1 MQNQRSQNTA
11 LITLCLGYFMVIID
25 VTVVNVALPSIANSL
40 GAEISS
46 LQWIVDGYALSFAC
60 LLLLAG
66 NLTDKLGAKRLF
78 LTGLILFVATSLVCG
93 LVTSIEML
101 ILARILQGIGAA
113 FMVPT
118 SLSLINGTFDNPA
131 ARAKAIGIWGGIGGI
146 AATLGP
152 ILGALL
158 TAGFSWRAVFFI
170 NIPIGVLSI
179 YFTCTQ
185 VKPLLGNKT
194 IGIDVPGQIFACVWI
209 GALAFML
216 IEAGKLGW
224 APIVQISL
232 AIFVISLV
240 VFIWIETKVKEP
252 MFPLTFLA
260 SSYFSVPLFLGV
272 FINISTYGLLF
283 LLPLYFQEIRHYSIL
298 MTGFSIVPLFIL
310 VAVSSY
316 VSGHC
321 VTRFGIKAVIAAGL
335 LVGILGFLG
344 MLWIINLNS
353 PLYTEMILPLLCIG
367 FGIAFAM
374 PAATI
379 AMIRSVEHSRAGL
392 AGASFNMMRQLGTLI
407 GVALFGTIIAISQQ
421 FVLGMSL
428 CLCIAAGIYGLGVF
442 IVCISAGFEH

>member
-1 MQNQRSQNTA
+1 MHNTNSAKTA

-25 VTVVNVALPSIANSL
+25 VTVVNVALPSIARSL

-46 LQWIVDGYALSFAC
+46 LQWIIDGYALSFAC

-66 NLTDKLGAKRLF
+66 NLADKLGAKRLF
-78 LTGLILFVATSLVCG
+78 LMGLILFVVTSLGCG
-93 LVTSIEML
+93 LATSIEML

-113 FMVPT
+113 FMVPS
-118 SLSLINGTFDNPA
+118 SLSLINTTFDHPA
-131 ARAKAIGIWGGIGGI
+131 ARAKAIGIWGGVGGI
-146 AATLGP
+146 AAALGP

-170 NIPIGVLSI
+170 NIPIGLLAI

-185 VKPLLGNKT
+185 VRPLLGNKM
-194 IGIDVPGQIFACVWI
+194 IGIDVPGQILACVWI
-209 GALAFML
+209 GALAFTL

-224 APIVQISL
+224 SSATVLMSLSIFIISL
-232 AIFVISLV
+232 I
-240 VFIWIETKVKEP
+240 VFIWLEIKVKAP
-252 MFPLTFLA
+252 MFPFAFLA
-260 SSYFSVPLFLGV
+260 SSHFSIPLCLGV

-283 LLPLYFQEIRHYSIL
+283 LLPLYFQEIRHYSVL

-316 VSGHC
+316 VSGRC
-321 VTRFGIKAVIAAGL
+321 VTRYGIKTVIALGL

-344 MLWIINLNS
+344 MWWAINLSN
-353 PLYTEMILPLLCIG
+353 PRYIEMILPLLCIG
-367 FGIAFAM
+367 FGIAFSM

-379 AMIRSVEHSRAGL
+379 AIIRSVESSRAGL
-392 AGASFNMMRQLGTLI
+392 AAASFNMMRQLGTLI
-407 GVALFGTIIAISQQ
+407 GVALFGMMVAVLPP

-428 CLCIAAGIYGLGVF
+428 CLCIAAGVYMTALV
-442 IVCISAGFEH
+442 IVYYI

>member
-1 MQNQRSQNTA
+1 MQNTHSRYTA

-25 VTVVNVALPSIANSL
+25 VTVVNVALPSIAHSL
-40 GAEISS
+40 GGEISS

-66 NLTDKLGAKRLF
+66 NLADKLGAKRLF
-78 LTGLILFVATSLVCG
+78 LTGLILFVVTSLGCGLATSIDL
-93 LVTSIEML
+93 L

-118 SLSLINGTFDNPA
+118 SLSLINGTFDTPV
-131 ARAKAIGIWGGIGGI
+131 ARAKAIGIWGGVGGI
-146 AATLGP
+146 AAALGP
-152 ILGALL
+152 ILGAFL

-170 NIPIGVLSI
+170 NIPIGLLSI
-179 YFTCTQ
+179 YFTCTK
-185 VKPLLGNKT
+185 VKPLLGNKI
-194 IGIDVPGQIFACVWI
+194 IGIDVPGQIFACMWI
-209 GALAFML
+209 GTLAFTL

-224 APIVQISL
+224 SSATVLMSL
-232 AIFVISLV
+232 AIFIFSLV
-240 VFIWIETKVKEP
+240 TFIVIEIKVKMP

-260 SSYFSVPLFLGV
+260 SCHFSIPLFLGV

-283 LLPLYFQEIRHYSIL
+283 LLPLYFQEIRHYSVL

-316 VSGHC
+316 ISGHC
-321 VTRFGIKAVIAAGL
+321 VTRFGIKTVIAVGL

-344 MLWIINLNS
+344 MWWAINVSN
-353 PLYTEMILPLLCIG
+353 PRYIAMILPLLCIG

-379 AMIRSVEHSRAGL
+379 AIIRSVELSRAGL
-392 AGASFNMMRQLGTLI
+392 AAASFNMMRQLGTLI
-407 GVALFGTIIAISQQ
+407 GVALFGTIIAVSQQ
-421 FVLGMSL
+421 FVLGMSI
-428 CLCIAAGIYGLGVF
+428 CLCIAVGIYMVGLV
-442 IVCISAGFEH
+442 IVYYL